1 MDYHN
6 HQTSHSNAILKYKNP
21 NFIGRWD
28 EFPVETRRHWPGN
41 PRWPSQQKRR
51 WLSGSQNGLFRS
63 RNMGSSLS
71 KHKMVWYIY
80 IYIYNMHEWTSY
92 IIYIYIFIKSEIFQN
107 YGQIQQ
113 NVGECSV
120 ELGWVTARLSISI
133 WKSSSDRNIYSREIS
148 IVTFH
153 FIALGNSSAN

>member
-1 MDYHN
+1 MPFWSTKIPTSSADGMNSLWKRAGIGPAIHGGLHN
-6 HQTSHSNAILKYKNP
+6 RSGGGFQDLKTAC
-21 NFIGRWD
+21 FG
-28 EFPVETRRHWPGN
+28 VETWDLHYPN
-41 PRWPSQQKRR
+41 IRWCD
-51 WLSGSQNGLFRS
+51 
-63 RNMGSSLS
+63 
-71 KHKMVWYIY
+71 IY